1 MNDTVNRGRVLIS
14 IARSVIAK
22 ELHIAIDEYPTSG
35 LSWLEKPAAT
45 FVTLTVNDKLRG
57 CIGTLEAHRSLLDD
71 VSGNARAAAFD
82 DPRFPALTAD
92 DFAGLMVEVSVL
104 TEIEAM
110 HAHTEDVAIS
120 KLRPGIDGVVF
131 KFGMYKA
138 TFLPQ
143 VWDQLPDPVDFL
155 GHLKVK
161 AGLSAEFWHPEVLL
175 YKYQVKKY
183 REKDLPAE

>member
-1 MNDTVNRGRVLIS
+1 MNDSVNRGRILIS
-14 IARSVIAK
+14 IARSAIAK
-22 ELHIAIDEYPTSG
+22 QLRVAIDEFPTAG
-35 LSWLEKPAAT
+35 LSWLEEPAAT
-45 FVTLTVNDKLRG
+45 FVTLTINGKLRG
-57 CIGTLEAHRSLLDD
+57 CIGTLEAHRSLLED
-71 VSGNARAAAFD
+71 VSANARAAAFED
-82 DPRFPALTAD
+82 SRFQPLTAD
-92 DFAGLMVEVSVL
+92 EFAGLLVEVSVL

-143 VWDQLPDPVDFL
+143 VWDQLPEPADFL
-155 GHLKVK
+155 GHLKAK